1 MVLQGRTI
9 LGNSVYRPENKIKDG
24 QEIVVGRTISIA
36 LKVVCVTDFDI
47 ILGMDWLAKNYT
59 IVDYHKKEVVFL
71 PPTKPN
77 FKFKGT
83 CTGVTLK
90 IVSMIKAKCLVQ

>member
-1 MVLQGRTI
+1 MSSSSRQEEDVCDQPRQRLFLRFPSSIHSVSFLNFFMKLKEGVTRTTI

-47 ILGMDWLAKNYT
+47 ILGMD
-59 IVDYHKKEVVFL
+59 
-71 PPTKPN
+71 
-77 FKFKGT
+77 
-83 CTGVTLK
+83 
-90 IVSMIKAKCLVQ
+90 

>member
-1 MVLQGRTI
+1 MKLKEGVTRTTI

-47 ILGMDWLAKNYT
+47 ILGMD
-59 IVDYHKKEVVFL
+59 
-71 PPTKPN
+71 
-77 FKFKGT
+77 
-83 CTGVTLK
+83 
-90 IVSMIKAKCLVQ
+90 